1 LTSLNSDGFLC
12 SFTLE
17 NPVKRI
23 AVTLYLSLA
32 MLLMI
37 APPQSTA
44 QEVKPAQSNIIGIKS
59 EQNIRVA
66 YDIKDNLLD
75 AGIGKGLYYVRG
87 LLES

>member
-1 LTSLNSDGFLC
+1 
-12 SFTLE
+12 
-17 NPVKRI
+17 
-23 AVTLYLSLA
+23 
-32 MLLMI
+32 MI